1 MSRFYQ
7 ALKEASRS
15 PEKANEPIAESLDA
29 TLRSSM
35 IELPPMAEAR
45 EERAPSE
52 PAPALDGKFPAI
64 DLEQELFN
72 NVTAPIEN
80 GHLGTVAKFALDQ
93 RARVLPQTIDASILE
108 FYRSLRTKIL
118 QQQTAKLFRSLL
130 IASPNPQDGK
140 TVTVLNLGFSFAML
154 PSYKVLVV
162 DGDLRKG
169 SLGKWLGVDE
179 ARPGFRDLLAGS
191 AKLEDVVLRSDD
203 NPLHFI
209 VRGNAD
215 LPAAELLNSPELS
228 IHFRRMAEHFDLILV
243 DSPPV
248 NLMTDAQLLAS
259 SCDAV
264 LLVARAFATTRKAFE
279 KAVQDL
285 QAFRVIGAVLNG
297 GTRTQGGRKYGY
309 YGAGQ

>member
-7 ALKEASRS
+7 ALKEASRL
-15 PEKANEPIAESLDA
+15 PERPNEPVADRLEAS
-29 TLRSSM
+29 LRSST
-35 IELPPMAEAR
+35 IELPPVVESREAR
-45 EERAPSE
+45 TPSE
-52 PAPALDGKFPAI
+52 PAPDLDGKSAAI
-64 DLEQELFN
+64 SLEQELF

-93 RARVLPQTIDASILE
+93 RARVLPQTIDASIVE
-108 FYRSLRTKIL
+108 YYRSLRTKIL

-169 SLGKWLGVDE
+169 SLGKWLGVE
-179 ARPGFRDLLAGS
+179 ESRPGFRDLLAGS

-209 VRGNAD
+209 VRGNAN

-228 IHFRRMAEHFDLILV
+228 SHFRRMAEHFDLILV

-248 NLMTDAQLLAS
+248 NLMTDAQLLAG

-297 GTRTQGGRKYGY
+297 GTRAQGGRNYGY

>member
-7 ALKEASRS
+7 ALKEASRL
-15 PEKANEPIAESLDA
+15 PERPNEPVADRLEAS
-29 TLRSSM
+29 LRSST
-35 IELPPMAEAR
+35 IELPPVVESREAR
-45 EERAPSE
+45 TPSE
-52 PAPALDGKFPAI
+52 PAPDLDGKSAAI
-64 DLEQELFN
+64 SLEQELF

-93 RARVLPQTIDASILE
+93 RARVLPQTIDASIVE
-108 FYRSLRTKIL
+108 YYRSLRTKIL

-169 SLGKWLGVDE
+169 SLGKWLGVE
-179 ARPGFRDLLAGS
+179 ESRPGFRDLLAGS

-228 IHFRRMAEHFDLILV
+228 SHFRRMAEHFDLILV

-259 SCDAV
+259 RCDAV

-297 GTRTQGGRKYGY
+297 GTRTQGGKYYSY

>member
-7 ALKEASRS
+7 ALKEASRL
-15 PEKANEPIAESLDA
+15 PERAKEPVEELLEAMP
-29 TLRSSM
+29 SSSA
-35 IELPPMAEAR
+35 IEFPPMAQGKGAS
-45 EERAPSE
+45 APNE
-52 PAPALDGKFPAI
+52 PAPALDGKSPVMS
-64 DLEQELFN
+64 LEQELFDA
-72 NVTAPIEN
+72 TAPIES
-80 GHLGTVAKFALDQ
+80 GHLGTVARFAIDQ
-93 RARVLPQTIDASILE
+93 RARVLPQTIDPSIIE

-118 QQQTAKLFRSLL
+118 QQQTAKLFRSLV

-179 ARPGFRDLLAGS
+179 RSGFRDLLAGS

-228 IHFRRMAEHFDLILV
+228 SHFRRMAEYFDLILV

-259 SCDAV
+259 NCDAV

-297 GTRTQGGRKYGY
+297 GTRIQRGQYYAY
-309 YGAGQ
+309 YGAAQ

>member
-1 MSRFYQ
+1 
-7 ALKEASRS
+7 LKEASRL
-15 PEKANEPIAESLDA
+15 PESVKEHVEERLGVTSSSSTFELPPIAEE
-29 TLRSSM
+29 M
-35 IELPPMAEAR
+35 EA
-45 EERAPSE
+45 RAPSE
-52 PAPALDGKFPAI
+52 PAPALDGKSPEI
-64 DLEQELFN
+64 SLEQELFN
-72 NVTAPIEN
+72 VTAPIED
-80 GHLGTVAKFALDQ
+80 GHMGTVAKFALDQ
-93 RARVLPQTIDASILE
+93 RARVLPQTIDPSIVE
-108 FYRSLRTKIL
+108 YYRSLRTKIL

-169 SLGKWLGVDE
+169 SLGKWLGVE
-179 ARPGFRDLLAGS
+179 EERPGFRDLLAGS

-209 VRGNAD
+209 VRGKAD

-228 IHFRRMAEHFDLILV
+228 SHFRRMAEHFDLILV

-285 QAFRVIGAVLNG
+285 QAFRVIGAVLKG
-297 GTRTQGGRKYGY
+297 GTRTQGGRKYAY